1 MYFPG
6 PLWRACEGHFKLFR
20 GTDCA
25 PSADSSIHSLPRGP
39 PQPPPEKTASLYTFF
54 SLRRADFKVS
64 ESLKFLT
71 GLAGRSRETGI
82 CQASSSARTLAFGCS
97 QVASVNCLDSHHQ
110 LIQGWEKP
118 KCFPLLNK
126 ELWSMSLALL
136 CSLNF
141 PFIFHYMER
150 TLLDS
155 GHHLIAEFFKSK
167 KKNLKR
173 VF

>member
-1 MYFPG
+1 MYFAG
-6 PLWRACEGHFKLFR
+6 PLWRACEGRFKLFR

-25 PSADSSIHSLPRGP
+25 PSVDHPSILSQVVHLS
-39 PQPPPEKTASLYTFF
+39 PQTEKTASLYTFF
-54 SLRRADFKVS
+54 SRRRVDFKVS
-64 ESLKFLT
+64 ESLEFLT
-71 GLAGRSRETGI
+71 GLAGRSTETGI
-82 CQASSSARTLAFGCS
+82 CQASSSAWTLAFACS

-110 LIQGWEKP
+110 LIQGWEEP

-136 CSLNF
+136 FFLNF
-141 PFIFHYMER
+141 PFISHYLER
-150 TLLDS
+150 TSLDS
-155 GHHLIAEFFKSK
+155 GHHLIAEFFKRK